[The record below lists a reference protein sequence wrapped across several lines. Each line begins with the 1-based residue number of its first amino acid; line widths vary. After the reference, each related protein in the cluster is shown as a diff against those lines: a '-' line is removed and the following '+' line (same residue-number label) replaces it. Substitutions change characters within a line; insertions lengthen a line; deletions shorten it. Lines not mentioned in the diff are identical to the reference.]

1 MYDLCAI
8 LLALLVSYC
17 ILFSHLAHEVIL
29 TIRASISYLS
39 ILFITFDLFPS
50 FIPHEGRESIILNT
64 RRRFS
69 KKKMII
75 LFAIILGIAI
85 VAFMSFLNAIDPF
98 RHLRITI
105 HNQSDYDLTNI
116 QASLVQGDNSFNNN
130 ESGSTYIFD
139 KDIPTGANVKFAP
152 QLKLSG
158 EGVVSLA
165 FTDSR
170 GKTYNKTVCGYTEYL
185 SGNSYVTVTNEN
197 ITVKDECM

>member
-1 MYDLCAI
+1 M
-8 LLALLVSYC
+8 
-17 ILFSHLAHEVIL
+17 H
-29 TIRASISYLS
+29 
-39 ILFITFDLFPS
+39 
-50 FIPHEGRESIILNT
+50 T

-69 KKKMII
+69 KKKIII
-75 LFAIILGIAI
+75 LSAILLVIGII
-85 VAFMSFLNAIDPF
+85 AFKSLLNAVDPF

-116 QASLVQGDNSFNNN
+116 QANLAQGDNSFNNN
-130 ESGSTYIFD
+130 NENGSTYIFK
-139 KDIPTGANVKFAP
+139 KDIPSGSNVKFAP

-158 EGVVSLA
+158 EGAVSLT

-197 ITVKDECM
+197 VTVKEECM

>member
-1 MYDLCAI
+1 M
-8 LLALLVSYC
+8 
-17 ILFSHLAHEVIL
+17 
-29 TIRASISYLS
+29 
-39 ILFITFDLFPS
+39 
-50 FIPHEGRESIILNT
+50 NT

-75 LFAIILGIAI
+75 LSVIILGIAI
-85 VAFMSFLNAIDPF
+85 VAFKSFLNAIDPF

-105 HNQSDYDLTNI
+105 HNQSDYDLTNL

-130 ESGSTYIFD
+130 ESGSIYVFK
-139 KDIPTGANVKFAP
+139 KDIPSGANVKFAP

-158 EGVVSLA
+158 EGVVFLA

-197 ITVKDECM
+197 VTVKEECM

>member
-1 MYDLCAI
+1 M
-8 LLALLVSYC
+8 
-17 ILFSHLAHEVIL
+17 
-29 TIRASISYLS
+29 
-39 ILFITFDLFPS
+39 
-50 FIPHEGRESIILNT
+50 NT

-69 KKKMII
+69 KKKIII
-75 LFAIILGIAI
+75 LSAIIIVIGII
-85 VAFMSFLNAIDPF
+85 AFRSLLNAVDPF

-116 QASLVQGDNSFNNN
+116 QASLVQGDNSSNNN
-130 ESGSTYIFD
+130 ESGSTYVFD
-139 KDIPTGANVKFAP
+139 KDIPSGTNVKFAP

-158 EGVVSLA
+158 EGAISLA

>member
-1 MYDLCAI
+1 MY
-8 LLALLVSYC
+8 
-17 ILFSHLAHEVIL
+17 
-29 TIRASISYLS
+29 
-39 ILFITFDLFPS
+39 
-50 FIPHEGRESIILNT
+50 T

-69 KKKMII
+69 KKKIII
-75 LFAIILGIAI
+75 LSAILIVIGII
-85 VAFMSFLNAIDPF
+85 AFKSLLNAVDPF

-116 QASLVQGDNSFNNN
+116 QANLAQGDSYNTN
-130 ESGSTYIFD
+130 ENGSTYIFE
-139 KDIPTGANVKFAP
+139 KDVPSGSDVKFAP

-158 EGVVSLA
+158 EGSVFLE

-197 ITVKDECM
+197 VTVIEECM

>member
-1 MYDLCAI
+1 MYT
-8 LLALLVSYC
+8 
-17 ILFSHLAHEVIL
+17 H
-29 TIRASISYLS
+29 
-39 ILFITFDLFPS
+39 
-50 FIPHEGRESIILNT
+50 
-64 RRRFS
+64 RRFS
-69 KKKMII
+69 KKKIII
-75 LFAIILGIAI
+75 LSAI
-85 VAFMSFLNAIDPF
+85 VLVIGIIAFMSFLNAIDPF

-116 QASLVQGDNSFNNN
+116 QASLVQGDNSLNNN
-130 ESGSTYIFD
+130 ENGSTYVFD
-139 KDIPTGANVKFAP
+139 KDIPSGANVKFAP

-197 ITVKDECM
+197 VTVKDECM

>member
-1 MYDLCAI
+1 MNI
-8 LLALLVSYC
+8 
-17 ILFSHLAHEVIL
+17 
-29 TIRASISYLS
+29 
-39 ILFITFDLFPS
+39 
-50 FIPHEGRESIILNT
+50 

-75 LFAIILGIAI
+75 LSAIILGIAI
-85 VAFMSFLNAIDPF
+85 VAFMSFLNAMDPF

-130 ESGSTYIFD
+130 NENGSTYVFK
-139 KDIPTGANVKFAP
+139 KDIPSRANVKFAP
-152 QLKLSG
+152 QLKRSG